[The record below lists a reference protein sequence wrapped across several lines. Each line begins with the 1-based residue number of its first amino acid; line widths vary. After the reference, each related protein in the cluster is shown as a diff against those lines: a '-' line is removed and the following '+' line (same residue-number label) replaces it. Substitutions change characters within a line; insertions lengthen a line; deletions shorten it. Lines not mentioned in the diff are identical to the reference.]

1 MTRGEVAGT
10 LLNRGMNRRRCDS
23 LSAKL
28 AFRRLLEH
36 INRSAPAHT
45 ALCRAA
51 DYHLLARVLT
61 LRFRRAD
68 MIFDERDL
76 LNRPLDS

>member
-10 LLNRGMNRRRCDS
+10 LLNCGMNRWRCDI

-51 DYHLLARVLT
+51 DYHLLARVFDFAFPQSGHD
-61 LRFRRAD
+61 LRRT
-68 MIFDERDL
+68 
-76 LNRPLDS
+76 